1 MNIYR
6 RLWFS
11 LGVIL
16 SSYGG
21 YKIMIVLYN
30 ALFRGR
36 VQGTRDGHIEENE
49 NMKMNKT
56 ERLERVVDRCVL
68 CIMR

>member
-1 MNIYR
+1 
-6 RLWFS
+6 
-11 LGVIL
+11 
-16 SSYGG
+16 
-21 YKIMIVLYN
+21 MIVLYN

-49 NMKMNKT
+49 NMKVNKT

>member
-30 ALFRGR
+30 ALFRWR
-36 VQGTRDGHIEENE
+36 VQGARDGDIEENE
-49 NMKMNKT
+49 NMKVNKT
-56 ERLERVVDRCVL
+56 ERLESG
-68 CIMR
+68 